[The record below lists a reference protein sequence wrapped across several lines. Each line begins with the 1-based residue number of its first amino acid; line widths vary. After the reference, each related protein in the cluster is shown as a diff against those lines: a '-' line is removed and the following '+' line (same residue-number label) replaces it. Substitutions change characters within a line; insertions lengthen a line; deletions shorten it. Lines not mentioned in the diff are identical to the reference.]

1 MHHIKEK
8 IAIVGGSNSVL
19 QESYVNLL
27 RNSVTHIN
35 VTHINVTHIDNKAIG
50 ATNSLY
56 SLLQIQKYDLIKST
70 DLLIH
75 EYFVNDNNH
84 YFQGLNS
91 PERVKKTL
99 LTIIQACI
107 KAQKKLLIIMIYN
120 RADQLAGKYS
130 QSPIFTVYT
139 DLIKHYEIP
148 FIDMYYVCYQKAL
161 SKWTQYYQDDTHL
174 NLAGMVLLKEE
185 ILKKLPTLETINLAP
200 NNLAPNMTDTYDQ
213 LRVVQLVVNT
223 SPLVNTSHDKYLIKN
238 LKNSLVNIHYL
249 VVTDSIT
256 LNFDKPTELLAIE
269 YVCDQRSGY
278 IEISSKS
285 DSIQKN
291 TLKAEKL
298 VLLQNKPMVAVITF
312 NTHTFTPARTYTI
325 SMIQAKD
332 LHPSH
337 YDREKNTY
345 DTLKLRMTNF
355 KIASLLVTNDA
366 KLQ

>member
-1 MHHIKEK
+1 M
-8 IAIVGGSNSVL
+8 
-19 QESYVNLL
+19 
-27 RNSVTHIN
+27 
-35 VTHINVTHIDNKAIG
+35 
-50 ATNSLY
+50 
-56 SLLQIQKYDLIKST
+56 
-70 DLLIH
+70 
-75 EYFVNDNNH
+75 
-84 YFQGLNS
+84 
-91 PERVKKTL
+91 
-99 LTIIQACI
+99 
-107 KAQKKLLIIMIYN
+107 
-120 RADQLAGKYS
+120 
-130 QSPIFTVYT
+130 
-139 DLIKHYEIP
+139 
-148 FIDMYYVCYQKAL
+148 
-161 SKWTQYYQDDTHL
+161 
-174 NLAGMVLLKEE
+174 
-185 ILKKLPTLETINLAP
+185 
-200 NNLAPNMTDTYDQ
+200 
-213 LRVVQLVVNT
+213 
-223 SPLVNTSHDKYLIKN
+223 
-238 LKNSLVNIHYL
+238 
-249 VVTDSIT
+249 VTDSIT